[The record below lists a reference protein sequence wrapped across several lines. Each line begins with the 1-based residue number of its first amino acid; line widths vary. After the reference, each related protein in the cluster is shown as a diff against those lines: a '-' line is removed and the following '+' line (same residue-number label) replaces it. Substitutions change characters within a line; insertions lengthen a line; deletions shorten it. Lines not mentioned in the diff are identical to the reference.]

1 MVQIQMFMG
10 LHSSGGSWGSSVTLP
25 LSDSRS
31 NRHSLAV
38 VSSPHHSSLPL
49 LLLHTPHTMLRSNR
63 DLVTAM
69 GLTALPRPISPS
81 RAFYRILSARG
92 LLSYSQVL
100 GIRTCIFDVGYGDII
115 LSTSL

>member
-1 MVQIQMFMG
+1 MAQIQMFMG
-10 LHSSGGSWGSSVTLP
+10 LHSSCGSWGDSVTLP

-31 NRHSLAV
+31 SRHSLAV
-38 VSSPHHSSLPL
+38 VSSPHHSSRSL

-81 RAFYRILSARG
+81 RAFYRILSARD
-92 LLSYSQVL
+92 LLSHSQMR
-100 GIRTCIFDVGYGDII
+100 GISTCIFGVGYGDII